1 MKQRRSH
8 RRLSDNDP
16 AARLYRSGESVPAG
30 TYVSLD
36 EGRFVHMF
44 SGGELPAAD
53 PLPRC
58 YVHLSDSPD
67 YVTPLSL
74 LMETAH

>member
-1 MKQRRSH
+1 MKKRRSH
-8 RRLSDNDP
+8 RFPSDDDP

-36 EGRFVHMF
+36 EGRLVHML
-44 SGGELPAAD
+44 SGGKLPAAD
-53 PLPRC
+53 PYPRC

-67 YVTPLSL
+67 YIAPLSL
-74 LMETAH
+74 LFETAH